1 MQTATQENRTESEA
15 SILKR
20 HERMIRY
27 IAIPFAGRG
36 GASLDDLTQEG
47 AIALLDAARKWDGT
61 LGVTL
66 ATYAWKFVFGAMV
79 KYTSREVAEPAVSGL
94 RDGVNRRRAVADVAD
109 QGVQDDAFLS
119 IELEADAPSPEETL
133 ETSECVAIAAR
144 ELSFLDEK
152 QRRVLR
158 MRFADELDVRTIAEK
173 LGTSKSEVDRIYHGA
188 IDKLRERVGA
198 QL

>member
-1 MQTATQENRTESEA
+1 
-15 SILKR
+15 
-20 HERMIRY
+20 MIRY

-36 GASLDDLTQEG
+36 GATLDDLTQEG

-66 ATYAWKFVFGAMV
+66 VTYAWKFVFGAMV

-94 RDGVNRRRAVADVAD
+94 RDGVNRRRAVTDVAD
-109 QGVQDDAFLS
+109 QGLQDDAFLS

-133 ETSECVAIAAR
+133 ETSECIAIAAR
-144 ELSFLDEK
+144 EFSFLDET

-158 MRFADELDVRTIAEK
+158 LRFNEALSFTEIARSLELSSNDKAE
-173 LGTSKSEVDRIYHGA
+173 RIYHGA
-188 IDKLRERVGA
+188 IGKLRERVGA
-198 QL
+198 RV

>member
-79 KYTSREVAEPAVSGL
+79 KYTSREVAEP
-94 RDGVNRRRAVADVAD
+94 
-109 QGVQDDAFLS
+109 GVQDDAFLS
-119 IELEADAPSPEETL
+119 IELEADAPLPEETL

>member
-1 MQTATQENRTESEA
+1 MQTATQQKPVESEA
-15 SILKR
+15 SIVKR

-27 IAIPFAGRG
+27 IAIPFVGRG

-66 ATYAWKFVFGAMV
+66 STYAWKFVLGAMV
-79 KYTSREVAEPAVSGL
+79 RFTSKELGEPSRIGL
-94 RDGVNRRRAVADVAD
+94 RDGAARRTEATDGSVDE
-109 QGVQDDAFLS
+109 GS
-119 IELEADAPSPEETL
+119 IDSYVENLEAEGRSPEESV

-144 ELSFLDEK
+144 ELSFLDER

-158 MRFADELDVRTIAEK
+158 MRFGDELDVRSIAEK